1 MEINEELLA
10 CYIEGTATAEE
21 RAQMRQYLCKHPEEC
36 MHILCVM
43 DTDIEDYLNEYTDD
57 TFDVI
62 PLESSFTDIA
72 CSAAAFAPQQ
82 NRIFKPKGKPRF
94 SKIEGLNN
102 RLKALN
108 GELNEL

>member
-21 RAQMRQYLCKHPEEC
+21 RAQVRQYLCKHPEEC

-43 DTDIEDYLNEYTDD
+43 DTDIEDYMNEYAED
-57 TFDVI
+57 TCDVI
-62 PLESSFTDIA
+62 PLESSFSDIA

-82 NRIFKPKGKPRF
+82 NTSHKSKGLLEKPKMSGWY
-94 SKIEGLNN
+94 G
-102 RLKALN
+102 RLREISKALN
-108 GELNEL
+108 ME